1 MNKVL
6 ITILVSLLSSTV
18 SATDMPPRCNG
29 QEVADGGGEV
39 LAGLSM
45 PAENY
50 NITSESD
57 GEFHYLKVSVPSSHE
72 GLPISQINLKRMV
85 SGKPV
90 LAAGLALDIIGNA
103 VTTKSI
109 LMWPSEIESIS
120 FNVVYATYQ
129 KCQEGYSYLKESRA
143 YDLVYKHNK

>member
-1 MNKVL
+1 MNKVQH
-6 ITILVSLLSSTV
+6 TILVSILSSTV

-29 QEVADGGGEV
+29 QEVADGSSEL

-57 GEFHYLKVSVPSSHE
+57 GEVHYLKVSVPSSYE
-72 GLPISQINLKRMV
+72 GLPISQINLKRMA

-103 VTTKSI
+103 ATTKSI
-109 LMWPSEIESIS
+109 LVWPSEIEFIG

-129 KCQEGYSYLKESRA
+129 KCQEGYSNLKESRA